1 MKRKYIVTIPIV
13 SLMVWI
19 LILNKYA
26 GAENE
31 EVYYGIALNKR
42 ALDFILTSQ
51 NGTRVILSQFRGK
64 LIP

>member
-26 GAENE
+26 GA
-31 EVYYGIALNKR
+31 
-42 ALDFILTSQ
+42 
-51 NGTRVILSQFRGK
+51 GTKKSTMV
-64 LIP
+64 